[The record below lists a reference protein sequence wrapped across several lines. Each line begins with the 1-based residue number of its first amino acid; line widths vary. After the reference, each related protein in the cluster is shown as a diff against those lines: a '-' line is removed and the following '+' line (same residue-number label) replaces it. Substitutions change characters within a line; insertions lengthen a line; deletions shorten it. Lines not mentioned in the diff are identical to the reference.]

1 MKFTPLLILAGTA
14 LAAPQNWGNRP
25 AGPPALYRPGPP
37 PGYSGGG
44 LITDVAEGV
53 GSAVSGIF
61 GGLLDGAD
69 AVAGTA
75 VDLIGD
81 LLSIPGDLLGAIGL
95 KRAWTERDTQEIK
108 DMRAALAPVI
118 EKYHSAQN

>member
-1 MKFTPLLILAGTA
+1 MKFTPVLLLAATA
-14 LAAPQNWGNRP
+14 VAAPQYWGGP
-25 AGPPALYRPGPP
+25 AGPGPVPYSQGPP
-37 PGYSGGG
+37 RPQGG
-44 LITDVAEGV
+44 LLTDVAEGV

-61 GGLLDGAD
+61 GGLLDGVD

-95 KRAWTERDTQEIK
+95 KRAWTERDTQEIME
-108 DMRAALAPVI
+108 MRAALAPVI
-118 EKYHSAQN
+118 EKYHGAQN